1 MLSCAFCAAALML
14 GGLLIP
20 MLWSSFCL
28 LSSSSFV
35 GVFFLGLFLI
45 APGLFLGETFFF
57 GEADLFGPALF
68 PEAGFF

>member
-14 GGLLIP
+14 GLLIP
-20 MLWSSFCL
+20 KLWSSFCF
-28 LSSSSFV
+28 LSRSSFV

-45 APGLFLGETFFF
+45 ALGLFFGETFFF
-57 GEADLFGPALF
+57 GEADLLGPALF

>member
-14 GGLLIP
+14 GLLIP
-20 MLWSSFCL
+20 MLWSSFCF

-45 APGLFLGETFFF
+45 APGLFLGEAFFF
-57 GEADLFGPALF
+57 GEADLFGAALF